1 MARKPKEQETV
12 APVAPEGAAVEAT
25 VAEVLSGAADTQPGP
40 EAASLQP
47 APPEVL
53 IVRGP
58 QRGRWRAGRHFGP
71 DEVHIAIGDLT
82 DDELDAIVGDPLLS
96 HRRA

>member
-1 MARKPKEQETV
+1 MTRKRKDIDPEVPAGEDTV
-12 APVAPEGAAVEAT
+12 AGT
-25 VAEVLSGAADTQPGP
+25 LAEVISAGEDTQPGDARILP
-40 EAASLQP
+40 PP

-71 DEVHIAIGDLT
+71 DEVHIPVRDLT
-82 DDELDAIVGDPLLS
+82 DDEFDAITTDPFLT